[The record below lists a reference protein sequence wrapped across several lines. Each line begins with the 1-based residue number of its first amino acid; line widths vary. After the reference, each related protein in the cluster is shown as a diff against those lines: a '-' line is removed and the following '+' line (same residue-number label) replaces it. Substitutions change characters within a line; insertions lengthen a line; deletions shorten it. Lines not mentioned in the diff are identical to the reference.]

1 MKKDLE
7 AIERKCFS
15 VKRKMGLLLALCCL
29 LWACGGA
36 AAAEEEFLYDAGRE
50 VAVYLDEM
58 GRSYTTQESEQ
69 SDRFLIRCTP
79 AASTTLE
86 AVSVTA
92 HVYEDFASVVGNNLV
107 EPDTSDMLKLYQTL
121 ESVNDGVSFVRFL
134 YDANAGV
141 IYPRVDIPY
150 VEGGDFG
157 QTVERYLYLTAL
169 VVDQHYDELAALEK

>member
-29 LWACGGA
+29 LWACCGA

-50 VAVYLDEM
+50 VAVYLDET

-69 SDRFLIRCTP
+69 SDRFLIRYTP

-92 HVYEDFASVVGNNLV
+92 HVYEDFASVVGN
-107 EPDTSDMLKLYQTL
+107 TWWS
-121 ESVNDGVSFVRFL
+121 R
-134 YDANAGV
+134 
-141 IYPRVDIPY
+141 IPR
-150 VEGGDFG
+150 
-157 QTVERYLYLTAL
+157 TC
-169 VVDQHYDELAALEK
+169 

>member
-29 LWACGGA
+29 LWACCGA
-36 AAAEEEFLYDAGRE
+36 AAAEEFHYDAGRE
-50 VAVYLDEM
+50 TAAYLDEA
-58 GRSYTTQESEQ
+58 GRSYTHQEDEQ
-69 SDRFLIRCTP
+69 SDRFLIRYTP

-157 QTVERYLYLTAL
+157 QMVERYLYLTAL